1 MTLSQ
6 VQRPDVSPF
15 QQIAGLGIAG
25 LSALGGAKTAFPGL
39 F

>member
-6 VQRPDVSPF
+6 VQRPDVSPA
-15 QQIAGLGIAG
+15 QQLFGLGIAG
-25 LSALGGAKTAFPGL
+25 LSAYGGAKQAGL